1 MKKQKRAQ
9 SKLTK
14 EQRQAKRRVQVR
26 RQKILL
32 CALPLLLFCILLI
45 VFRLNRKEPLP
56 AINEACESY
65 RSDVERLAAQYGM
78 SDYVDLLLALM
89 MQESS
94 GIGPDVMQSSEG
106 AYNTKYPQEP
116 GGITDTEYSI
126 ACGIQELK
134 YAMDRAGVT
143 SPTDMEH
150 IKLALQAYNFGADVY
165 MDYME
170 KRAITPGLKRVLKP
184 LPKWQAAK
192 RHVQKMIRFSLLL
205 VLGIMETKII
215 QSMYCDTIIRK
226 ITNNWRIM

>member
-1 MKKQKRAQ
+1 MKNKKRAQ

-170 KRAITPGLKRVLKP
+170 KEGHNSWSEESSEAFAQMASGQTARAENDPLLTPAGPWNYGDQNYPEHVLRYYHP
-184 LPKWQAAK
+184 
-192 RHVQKMIRFSLLL
+192 
-205 VLGIMETKII
+205 E
-215 QSMYCDTIIRK
+215 
-226 ITNNWRIM
+226 NNE